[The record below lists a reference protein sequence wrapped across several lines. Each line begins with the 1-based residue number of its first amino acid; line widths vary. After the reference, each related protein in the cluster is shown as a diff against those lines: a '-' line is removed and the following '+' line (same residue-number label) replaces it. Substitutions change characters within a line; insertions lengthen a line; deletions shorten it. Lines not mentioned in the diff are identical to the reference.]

1 MSNKTL
7 VKPDV
12 HPNAAFRQTPPHRP
26 TPMPVQEI
34 AVWTPASLMKSA
46 FAGCMRLFVSRD
58 VETSRAE

>member
-7 VKPDV
+7 VKPDA
-12 HPNAAFRQTPPHRP
+12 HPNSAFRQTPPPRP

-34 AVWTPASLMKSA
+34 AVWKTASLMKSA